1 MREEKMLEKA
11 VVFDIDGTLCDD
23 TSRRKEYLTK
33 GDWKNYLLDCQNS
46 RPVECTRVLL
56 DYYLHKGFKAIFVT
70 GRPEALRTKTNHF
83 LTSLGLRI
91 NQYELLMREDG
102 NTDSEAVLKRKFMSM
117 LVGAYDIETALDCR
131 PEVREVY
138 KSLQISSG
146 SLFDIDYPPYS
157 LKEELANDD
166 RPFSPRYNFRQRV
179 EDYCAQRFGLWRWE
193 EIRDE
198 LLTHFNSKGKE
209 FTYRIVED
217 GGKYLFFSRELLMK
231 RETKLSEFKRHW
243 IPGRTS
249 YKSLAIHIDELP
261 EKVNDRNLYY
271 ADAWI
276 PPDGI
281 RDVIL
286 TDGKKAEATFT
297 DEKGW
302 DSPVARFFASDGE
315 TVKHVDIEEYNYVP
329 DADDDLK
336 HEAFEKLSPRI
347 KQVLER
353 IRLITRAGK
362 FTFEEFAA
370 EVIDPQTGK
379 VYPKYQTN
387 LIIFQVIMKILIT
400 YGSNTPKRMSRYFD
414 KRKSR
419 RHASRHGGLSCR
431 IGNLRKRKSYYI
443 LPIGRHSCQSRK
455 VSSPS
460 HRTRR
465 NGDPDW
471 SPGSS
476 SCQTRTNQR

>member
-70 GRPEALRTKTNHF
+70 GRPEALRTKSNHF

-261 EKVNDRNLYY
+261 EKVNGRNLYY

-276 PPDGI
+276 PPYGI

-315 TVKHVDIEEYNYVP
+315 TVKHADIEEYNYVP

-387 LIIFQVIMKILIT
+387 TGENQLRDIENENLIRLA
-400 YGSNTPKRMSRYFD
+400 SSR
-414 KRKSR
+414 KWKE
-419 RHASRHGGLSCR
+419 
-431 IGNLRKRKSYYI
+431 YYI
-443 LPIGRHSCQSRK
+443 KVTPRFEHYFQSYSK
-455 VSSPS
+455 S
-460 HRTRR
+460 
-465 NGDPDW
+465 
-471 SPGSS
+471 
-476 SCQTRTNQR
+476 